1 MISKKINKK
10 LITSKINI
18 LLNSLKNDFLIKS
31 PKIAVLALNP
41 HMGDSGLIGMEE
53 IKIIR
58 PVIKRFSDKGFNV
71 SGPFSSDAFFG
82 KSSYNDYDAVLAMY
96 HDQGLIPF
104 KMKSFN
110 QGLNYTAGMNFI
122 RTSPD
127 HGPAYD
133 IVGSEKVNCKS
144 FFNAIFFAEQIY
156 HSRLV

>member
-1 MISKKINKK
+1 
-10 LITSKINI
+10 
-18 LLNSLKNDFLIKS
+18 
-31 PKIAVLALNP
+31 
-41 HMGDSGLIGMEE
+41 
-53 IKIIR
+53 
-58 PVIKRFSDKGFNV
+58 
-71 SGPFSSDAFFG
+71 
-82 KSSYNDYDAVLAMY
+82 
-96 HDQGLIPF
+96 
-104 KMKSFN
+104 MKSFN